1 MSGKLVTVATFPFA
15 PQAYFAKTLLDSADI
30 ECFVLDDNVNR
41 MFGAVLTPAFGGVK
55 LQVREEDA
63 AEAEEIL
70 NTLEDELED
79 APENEPQP

>member
-1 MSGKLVTVATFPFA
+1 MSEKLVTVATFPFA

-63 AEAEEIL
+63 EAAAEL
-70 NTLEDELED
+70 LDEL
-79 APENEPQP
+79 ENEPQP